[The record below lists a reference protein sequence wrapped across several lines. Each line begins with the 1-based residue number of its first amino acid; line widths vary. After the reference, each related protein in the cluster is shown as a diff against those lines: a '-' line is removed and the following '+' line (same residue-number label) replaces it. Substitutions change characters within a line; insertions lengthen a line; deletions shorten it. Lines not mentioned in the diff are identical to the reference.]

1 MKKFAVIKLDLDDD
15 RAKQKALKTVSAL
28 TGIDFISMDMKQK
41 KLTVMGTVDPISVV
55 SKLRKYW
62 STDLVLVGPVKEPE
76 KKEEPKKEEPKK
88 EGEKKEE
95 PKKEEGKKEEDKKEE
110 GKKDEKKEDGKKEEE
125 KKEDGKK
132 EEEKKKEAAPAP
144 APLPPP
150 VIVPDPA
157 YLGGGGYNRP
167 YYPLMA
173 YNPQMAYNTH
183 MANHPHM
190 AYHSPMASYPVQSM
204 EDNPSTCIIL

>member
-1 MKKFAVIKLDLDDD
+1 MKKFAVIKLDLEDDK
-15 RAKQKALKTVSAL
+15 AKQKALKTVSAL

-62 STDLVLVGPVKEPE
+62 STDLILVGPVPE

-95 PKKEEGKKEEDKKEE
+95 PKKEGEKKEEEKKEEGKKEEEKKEE
-110 GKKDEKKEDGKKEEE
+110 GKKDEKKDN
-125 KKEDGKK
+125 
-132 EEEKKKEAAPAP
+132 EKKKEAALVPAP
-144 APLPPP
+144 APIHPPL
-150 VIVPDPA
+150 IVPDPA
-157 YLGGGGYNRP
+157 YLEMIRGGYNRP

-173 YNPQMAYNTH
+173 YNTH
-183 MANHPHM
+183 MGNNPHM
-190 AYHSPMASYPVQSM
+190 AYHAPMASYPVQSV
-204 EDNPSTCIIL
+204 EDNPNTCVIF